1 MNWSDWD
8 RQIQYMNELLNWA
21 AKVSS
26 EKKPRRIMHS
36 HSPLGTA
43 MICISE
49 TISKLEALKAERI
62 ALGQIDRGFGKDKS
76 WPPNQLTDAEEWS
89 K

>member
-1 MNWSDWD
+1 
-8 RQIQYMNELLNWA
+8 
-21 AKVSS
+21 
-26 EKKPRRIMHS
+26 
-36 HSPLGTA
+36 